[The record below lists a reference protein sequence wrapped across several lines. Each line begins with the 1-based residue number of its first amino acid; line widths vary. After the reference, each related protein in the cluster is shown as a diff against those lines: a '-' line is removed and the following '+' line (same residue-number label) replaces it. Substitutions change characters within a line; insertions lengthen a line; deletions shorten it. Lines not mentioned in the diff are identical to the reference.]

1 MQDSERDTDI
11 KKRLLGSVGEGKG
24 GKIRE
29 NSIESSGM
37 TLHESSTTVSRRVKK
52 EDEK

>member
-1 MQDSERDTDI
+1 M
-11 KKRLLGSVGEGKG
+11 GKSHWHDHCE
-24 GKIRE
+24 K